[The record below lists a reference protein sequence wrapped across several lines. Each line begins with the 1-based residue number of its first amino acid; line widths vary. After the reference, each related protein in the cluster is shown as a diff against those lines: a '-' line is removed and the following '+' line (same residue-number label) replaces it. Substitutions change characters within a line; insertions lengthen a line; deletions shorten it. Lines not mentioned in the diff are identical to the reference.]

1 MGSASEQCKQ
11 SLSKGKIYPSSSLSF
26 RLRCP
31 TLNSLHLRRSFDV
44 FDRNHDSMITVDELD
59 QALSILGLN
68 TDRSELESMVKLY
81 IKPGND
87 GLRFEDFEALHRSL
101 DDAFFGSTLED
112 EFAADDRSCK
122 SSAVEDEADLTEAF
136 KGIR

>member
-59 QALSILGLN
+59 QALSLLGLD
-68 TDRSELESMVKLY
+68 TDRSELETMVKSY
-81 IKPGND
+81 MKPGNG
-87 GLRFEDFEALHRSL
+87 GLRFEEFEALHRSL